1 VSGTIAQRKSIL
13 VVEDEPIIRETLAEF
28 LMGEGFEVR
37 TAGTAAEAIRVA
49 QERDYDVGICDI
61 QLPDGDGVKV
71 LRQLHRINPAMFVLI
86 ISAYAT
92 VENAVEA
99 FTAGAFDYL
108 VKPVRFEE
116 LVKRLQRLFKFQ
128 DLYRENQRLRNDLA
142 RSAGFDQVVG
152 SSHAKS
158 RPQIQTSCWLEK
170 PARARN
176 CSLAKSMWP
185 VQTRT
190 KNSWL

>member
-1 VSGTIAQRKSIL
+1 
-13 VVEDEPIIRETLAEF
+13 
-28 LMGEGFEVR
+28 MGEGFEVR
-37 TAGTAAEAIRVA
+37 ATATAAEAIRVA

-61 QLPDGDGVKV
+61 QLPDGDGVKF
-71 LRQLHRINPAMFVLI
+71 LRQLHRINPRCSLI

-128 DLYRENQRLRNDLA
+128 DLYRENQRLRKDLA
-142 RSAGFDQVVG
+142 RSAGFDQVV
-152 SSHAKS
+152 APAS
-158 RPQIQTSCWLEK
+158 RFRIC
-170 PARARN
+170 
-176 CSLAKSMWP
+176 
-185 VQTRT
+185 
-190 KNSWL
+190 

>member
-1 VSGTIAQRKSIL
+1 MSGTIAQRKSIL
-13 VVEDEPIIRETLAEF
+13 IVEDEPIIRETLAEF

-37 TAGTAAEAIRVA
+37 TAATATEAIRVA
-49 QERDYDVGICDI
+49 QERDYDVAICDI

-71 LRQLHRINPAMFVLI
+71 LRQLHRINPAIFVLI

-128 DLYRENQRLRNDLA
+128 DLYRENQRLRKDLA

-152 SSHAKS
+152 SSAALQDLLKTIRQQAAHWNLS
-158 RPQIQTSCWLEK
+158 PQLCELS
-170 PARARN
+170 
-176 CSLAKSMWP
+176 
-185 VQTRT
+185 
-190 KNSWL
+190 

>member
-1 VSGTIAQRKSIL
+1 
-13 VVEDEPIIRETLAEF
+13 
-28 LMGEGFEVR
+28 
-37 TAGTAAEAIRVA
+37 
-49 QERDYDVGICDI
+49 
-61 QLPDGDGVKV
+61 VKV

-128 DLYRENQRLRNDLA
+128 DLVSRKSATPKRPGSQRGL
-142 RSAGFDQVVG
+142 
-152 SSHAKS
+152 
-158 RPQIQTSCWLEK
+158 
-170 PARARN
+170 
-176 CSLAKSMWP
+176 
-185 VQTRT
+185 
-190 KNSWL
+190 

>member
-1 VSGTIAQRKSIL
+1 MSGTIAQRKSIL

-92 VENAVEA
+92 VENAVE
-99 FTAGAFDYL
+99 GAPHAHL
-108 VKPVRFEE
+108 G
-116 LVKRLQRLFKFQ
+116 
-128 DLYRENQRLRNDLA
+128 LA
-142 RSAGFDQVVG
+142 IKGALKG
-152 SSHAKS
+152 
-158 RPQIQTSCWLEK
+158 
-170 PARARN
+170 
-176 CSLAKSMWP
+176 
-185 VQTRT
+185 
-190 KNSWL
+190 